1 MVAGIIIGVFI
12 GAMLMAIAV
21 ENPYAKGREDG
32 YEIGQEHG
40 YEVGMNNG
48 IRKGREIEREKNVN
62 EILESARKEFECLT
76 GGRI

>member
-1 MVAGIIIGVFI
+1 MVTGIILGVFI
-12 GAMLMAIAV
+12 GAMFMGAIV
-21 ENPYAKGREDG
+21 GNPYAKGREDG
-32 YEIGQEHG
+32 YEIGREHG

-48 IRKGREIEREKNVN
+48 IKQGREIEREKNVN